1 MENRTI
7 YAAIL
12 GLGTVGTGTWKV
24 LQAQK
29 EEMQHKL
36 GAVIEVKKILVR
48 NTAKAAAKTG
58 HPELVT
64 DNWEEIELNQ
74 EWHGTK
80 ELFYEF
86 YGVASTYLKEKFPH
100 LMIGGYGSCGFCSL
114 DGEGSKLA
122 NSSPR
127 FAYFVEF
134 FDGFIDYIKAIIA
147 ASKK

>member
-64 DNWEEIELNQ
+64 DNWEDIVKDDSIEI
-74 EWHGTK
+74 
-80 ELFYEF
+80 
-86 YGVASTYLKEKFPH
+86 V
-100 LMIGGYGSCGFCSL
+100 I
-114 DGEGSKLA
+114 
-122 NSSPR
+122 
-127 FAYFVEF
+127 
-134 FDGFIDYIKAIIA
+134 
-147 ASKK
+147 

>member
-58 HPELVT
+58 LPELVT
-64 DNWEEIELNQ
+64 DDWEEIVKDDSIEIVIELMGGLEPAKNI
-74 EWHGTK
+74 HPGGTRSWK
-80 ELFYEF
+80 AC
-86 YGVASTYLKEKFPH
+86 GDGKQRSDRIRSRTPA
-100 LMIGGYGSCGFCSL
+100 GSGEAKGLRL
-114 DGEGSKLA
+114 D
-122 NSSPR
+122 
-127 FAYFVEF
+127 V
-134 FDGFIDYIKAIIA
+134 
-147 ASKK
+147 

>member
-36 GAVIEVKKILVR
+36 GAAIEVKKILVR

-58 HPELVT
+58 LP
-64 DNWEEIELNQ
+64 
-74 EWHGTK
+74 
-80 ELFYEF
+80 
-86 YGVASTYLKEKFPH
+86 
-100 LMIGGYGSCGFCSL
+100 
-114 DGEGSKLA
+114 
-122 NSSPR
+122 
-127 FAYFVEF
+127 
-134 FDGFIDYIKAIIA
+134 
-147 ASKK
+147 

>member
-58 HPELVT
+58 LPELVT
-64 DNWEEIELNQ
+64 DDWEEIVKDDSIEIVIELMGGL
-74 EWHGTK
+74 EP
-80 ELFYEF
+80 
-86 YGVASTYLKEKFPH
+86 ARTYIRRH
-100 LMIGGYGSCGFCSL
+100 
-114 DGEGSKLA
+114 SKLE
-122 NSSPR
+122 SMW
-127 FAYFVEF
+127 
-134 FDGFIDYIKAIIA
+134 
-147 ASKK
+147 